1 MTDKDF
7 LVQIAT
13 FEKPDRD
20 TKIPPATQSAYT
32 EYVLGLLPF
41 SHIYG
46 LVFVTHASAYMGDGV
61 IVLPKFEFQATL
73 QAIQDYKIS
82 TLFLVCSSRR
92 CKGFVKCTDE

>member
-1 MTDKDF
+1 M
-7 LVQIAT
+7 LVQIST

-20 TKIPPATQSAYT
+20 TKIPPATQSDYT

-46 LVFVTHASAYMGDGV
+46 LVFVCHASVYQGDGV
-61 IVLPKFEFQATL
+61 IVLPKFEFRSTL

-82 TLFLVCSSRR
+82 TLFLVCTPVGLYVRWIA
-92 CKGFVKCTDE
+92 C